1 MSRSTNYSHSLPAR
15 GLSSWQSVVLILVVL
30 LIFAGALGVMAFK
43 FRSMLINQILTRE
56 FESLQSV
63 VLMHM
68 DESESEP
75 ETFDDPDALLT
86 VVLKTSRLKGVIGAT
101 LFDAQGRLVSS
112 FPEGLKPPEAYTPQR
127 QLSLPKLTSPFAE
140 VRTFDSMDQIFESSR
155 PVQNQKVA
163 VLFVSTALKTSNESA
178 SRGSAVFLVEGETTR
193 SEIAALTRG
202 LIVFSALVF
211 ILGSGSISVFLYRG
225 FQLEQRLNRAL
236 QQEQVQLSAKT
247 AELLQLNHE
256 LTLLAKTSALG
267 SVTANLLQ
275 VIQHFLRSESAEHP
289 AMDWSVCREAAHRM
303 RQLIGEVL
311 KTLSEDRELIDYE
324 LTFFEVLENLNAR
337 IVPMAKKRGV
347 IFKIAGSANRT
358 LSNRQAHLILLVLQ
372 NLIQNSIEATESGKT
387 VWLQVEQREHDLAFR
402 VEDQGG
408 GLPPSSLK
416 NLFRP
421 TSSTKPGGSG
431 LGLAISKQL
440 ARYLGGEIRLV
451 KSDANGTEFAL
462 LVPWKFAPVS
472 EEKLAVQNHAA

>member
-1 MSRSTNYSHSLPAR
+1 
-15 GLSSWQSVVLILVVL
+15 
-30 LIFAGALGVMAFK
+30 
-43 FRSMLINQILTRE
+43 
-56 FESLQSV
+56 
-63 VLMHM
+63 
-68 DESESEP
+68 
-75 ETFDDPDALLT
+75 
-86 VVLKTSRLKGVIGAT
+86 
-101 LFDAQGRLVSS
+101 
-112 FPEGLKPPEAYTPQR
+112 
-127 QLSLPKLTSPFAE
+127 
-140 VRTFDSMDQIFESSR
+140 
-155 PVQNQKVA
+155 
-163 VLFVSTALKTSNESA
+163 
-178 SRGSAVFLVEGETTR
+178 
-193 SEIAALTRG
+193 
-202 LIVFSALVF
+202 
-211 ILGSGSISVFLYRG
+211 
-225 FQLEQRLNRAL
+225 
-236 QQEQVQLSAKT
+236 
-247 AELLQLNHE
+247 
-256 LTLLAKTSALG
+256 
-267 SVTANLLQ
+267 
-275 VIQHFLRSESAEHP
+275 
-289 AMDWSVCREAAHRM
+289 M